1 MNDHKRAARTLG
13 ASGVLL
19 LALRLPAV
27 AQDAPQSANEDS
39 RQPQVL
45 KGSAL
50 APKRTTTQAW
60 MAPTFQVTAGE
71 RLWLVDQSSGTVVA
85 CRLADTTEYG
95 RRDVRCYTDDLPA
108 RLLD

>member
-1 MNDHKRAARTLG
+1 MNNDKRAARSLG

-19 LALRLPAV
+19 LALSLPAV
-27 AQDAPQSANEDS
+27 AQDAPQEAAGA
-39 RQPQVL
+39 RLPQVL

-50 APKRTTTQAW
+50 APKRAASTAW
-60 MAPTFQVTAGE
+60 MAPPFQVAAGE

-85 CRLADTTEYG
+85 CRLADTADFG